1 MDKINRERVNN
12 IMSDKKFDIDDLFN
26 EDNDDISNN
35 GEKKHQKIS
44 SDEIDELLASVKKKN
59 RPSEIKTDEVV
70 ENVIEE
76 TVPDV
81 ADSESDVVAAVP
93 VIGDEKILPDEAKK
107 DSELKKHF
115 GKNSDDEEA
124 EEEDEDE
131 EETNNTPVKKENEKH
146 TDTPKK
152 RKKRSKKG
160 RKKKK
165 KGGIGFN
172 GSIFGGIIL
181 VTIILTVSM
190 LLAVGGLT
198 VGMEFYG
205 IGKDE
210 NDISFNIPEG
220 STNEEIADLLFENG
234 IIKNKDLFL
243 MAVKLMKPKKIYP
256 GDITLKPSMSYS
268 DIIEEMEVQRE
279 RYETVT
285 LTFIEGSYLVD
296 IADQLEQANVCSA
309 DDFLFE
315 FKKDLG
321 YKFESYITDNENA
334 FYSREGYCFP
344 DTYEFYVGDTA
355 YNITKILREHFD
367 SKITDSMY
375 TKMNSMGLTLNDTMT
390 LASIVQLEAANVDEM
405 PRIASV
411 FLNRLND
418 PDTFPMLQTDTT
430 YKYIDQ
436 VIKKKAGNDDMVA
449 HFTEYYDTY
458 AIDGLPAGPICNPGI
473 EAINAVLNPEKT
485 NYYYFC
491 NNLETGET
499 FYAETLEEHEAN
511 QIKAG
516 LIEAVEND
524 EDTEEDNGEEY
535 NEYY

>member
-1 MDKINRERVNN
+1 
-12 IMSDKKFDIDDLFN
+12 MSDKKIDIDNLFN
-26 EDNDDISNN
+26 EDNDDISDN
-35 GEKKHQKIS
+35 GEKKQQKIS
-44 SDEIDELLASVKKKN
+44 SEEIDELLASVKKKKIM
-59 RPSEIKTDEVV
+59 SEINTDDVV
-70 ENVIEE
+70 EGVIDDAAPDAADEMESGEE
-76 TVPDV
+76 
-81 ADSESDVVAAVP
+81 AVP
-93 VIGDEKILPDEAKK
+93 VIGEEKRLPDEEKK

-124 EEEDEDE
+124 EEEDDDEDKP
-131 EETNNTPVKKENEKH
+131 NKTPVRKENEKH
-146 TDTPKK
+146 TSATKK

-160 RKKKK
+160 RKKK
-165 KGGIGFN
+165 GAIGFN

-198 VGMEFYG
+198 MGMEFYG

-220 STNEEIADLLFENG
+220 STNKEIADLLFENG
-234 IIKNKDLFL
+234 IIKNKDLFM
-243 MAVKLMKPKKIYP
+243 MAVKIVKPKNIYP
-256 GDITLKPSMSYS
+256 GDITLKPSTPYLE
-268 DIIEEMEVQRE
+268 IIKKMEEQRE

-309 DDFLFE
+309 DEFLFE
-315 FKKDLG
+315 FKQDLG
-321 YKFESYITDNENA
+321 YKFESYITGNENA
-334 FYSREGYCFP
+334 FYPKEGYCFP

-411 FLNRLND
+411 FLNRLKD

-436 VIKKKAGNDDMVA
+436 VIKKKAGNDEMAD
-449 HFTEYYDTY
+449 HYIEYYDTY

-473 EAINAVLNPEKT
+473 DAINAVLNPEKT